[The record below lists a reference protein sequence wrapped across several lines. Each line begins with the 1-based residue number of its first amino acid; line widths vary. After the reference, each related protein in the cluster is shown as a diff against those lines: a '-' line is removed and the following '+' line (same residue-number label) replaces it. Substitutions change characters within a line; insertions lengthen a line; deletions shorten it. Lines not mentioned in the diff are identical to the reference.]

1 MYGSLSEVKID
12 QKSFA
17 VKSSDGPNGRV
28 ISCVDTAFA
37 NARRRGFRD
46 ANKEQRAKG
55 LPKEER
61 TFTHT
66 DAVRAAMRTGKN
78 IMGKLQSISERWNHF
93 LTVFLPLGNAAHSDN
108 DLVSLKNSFSH
119 FCLEFRRAYP
129 NGWLFYWIE
138 VNKAKQYHIHMCIK
152 TGTSSTRKTFECWA
166 SRMWGASCRSKFSS
180 VRHNSTEKKLARVT
194 DYHMNQA
201 GYAGKHIKRSCR
213 VRLAGIAHELGGKTF
228 GFIGKKNCSFVSTQ
242 TQSVDTDKLSRI
254 AQAIASET
262 EKGARNN
269 NRIPNALQI
278 ARVRSGNFKHYFVSP
293 ELWATIQGIL
303 AEPRRRSGSDRN
315 RIPLAA

>member
-1 MYGSLSEVKID
+1 MYGSLSKVGSD

-17 VKSSDGPNGRV
+17 VKSSDGPNGRAV
-28 ISCVDTAFA
+28 SCADLAFA
-37 NARRRGFRD
+37 DARRRSFRV
-46 ANKEQRAKG
+46 ANKERRAKG
-55 LPKEER
+55 LPKKER

-66 DAVRAAMRTGKN
+66 DAERASKRTGKS
-78 IMGKLQSISERWNHF
+78 IMGKLQSINERWNYF
-93 LTVFLPLGNAAHSDN
+93 LTVFLPLGNAPHDDK

-138 VNKAKQYHIHMCIK
+138 INKAKQYHIHMCVK
-152 TGTSSTRKTFECWA
+152 TDTSSTRKTFECWA
-166 SRMWGASCRSKFSS
+166 SRMWGASCWNKYSNA
-180 VRHNSTEKKLARVT
+180 RHNSTEKKLAKVT
-194 DYHMNQA
+194 NYHVNQA

-213 VRLAGIAHELGGKTF
+213 VRLAGIAHEQKVKTF

-242 TQSVDTDKLSRI
+242 KQTVDMEKLASI
-254 AQAIASET
+254 AQAIASEI

-269 NRIPNALQI
+269 KRKSNALQI
-278 ARVRSGNFKHYFVSP
+278 ARVISGNFKHYFVSDD
-293 ELWATIQGIL
+293 LWAIIQAIL
-303 AEPRRRSGSDRN
+303 SEPRRRSEPDRN